1 MGNFTDPEMVA
12 WLKKES
18 KKKTGESKKSLQQRY
33 YSTVYKDK
41 INQAVGQAM
50 EANPDLMFD
59 GTKLV
64 NQRTGKSYPIDDPNK
79 VKPGKSRHDQFSAL
93 RNLKNI
99 ANAASNKDWE
109 KRPKE
114 IKAKA
119 KHGGGS
125 GFFNKV
131 GKDLSSA
138 VKDTGKI
145 IKSAGKISA
154 GSLEG
159 TGALL
164 RGDFKGAGKGA
175 LKSFGGVSDIGAVGG
190 GRTGSIFGNKKMG
203 EMAGRI
209 ATDIGANIATGGGY
223 GLAKTSAQGLAGD
236 GLKGLLKGD
245 ALKDAALGAAGSYVG
260 VDPSMLKAGL
270 AATKGDLKGA
280 ALQGLGS
287 MGGVDP
293 NTMQY
298 ASTGLSALT
307 GDKKGFAKGIAS
319 QFGASDNIANMI
331 GSLASNDKKGLAR
344 DLASQFGASENVAN
358 MLGSAVTGDKKG
370 LASNLA
376 SQFGAD
382 KNIARMIGSAA
393 GGDKSGLASG
403 LASEFGAGEEMSGIA
418 GKFASGKTAEEIAT
432 EKALRAGG
440 SMASEQAKKLGLG
453 DIAEIEQKFKKDTK
467 ALTRVPG
474 GIPSDVYGKFRD
486 NTTDKFLKDASGKTI
501 MGPNNAPIP
510 NPRFSSTD
518 YDKMQARVAELGD
531 DAATYIPGQKLG
543 EEKWSM
549 SRVLGNLK
557 REGGKALDQ
566 VKSGASGLKGFAAE
580 NKGALG
586 LGADVAAAYGGYK
599 AGEKS
604 RDEVEALQNQQLR
617 DLQLAGKEFQGMDY
631 DPARYAREQQF
642 LQDRIAGGGITAQ
655 ERQMQSEG
663 DIRAARMAAAQR
675 MGGIET
681 QARLGGAGL
690 GTAALAGALSGSQAE
705 QNIQQQTN
713 LAREAS
719 ASERLQRDIERTG
732 ALSTQQTREEAD
744 LSQAQGQFGLSRAA
758 QTGVSRAN
766 LSDLEMARANAL
778 QNLYGKGAEFA
789 KTGLSLMKSPEEQQ
803 RENAE
808 RAYQEQQR
816 QLDTQR
822 KQAEIGMMKSAAG
835 QIATNKGTPPA
846 GTKTPTVTPQRNP
859 ASQPPQPNA
868 AAQTPTTN
876 KLNQTYSGP
885 MARPVNT
892 AVNTV
897 NKAKEEA
904 DKFKKDPWG
913 TIGSW
918 GKK

>member
-41 INQAVGQAM
+41 VNQAVGQAM

-79 VKPGKSRHDQFSAL
+79 VKPGKSREDQFSAL

-109 KRPKE
+109 RRPKD

-125 GFFNKV
+125 GFFDKV

-138 VKDTGKI
+138 VKDTGKV
-145 IKSAGKISA
+145 IKSVGKISA

-175 LKSFGGVSDIGAVGG
+175 LKSFGGVSDIGAVAG

-223 GLAKTSAQGLAGD
+223 GLAKTSAQGLAG
-236 GLKGLLKGD
+236 KGLGGLVSGD
-245 ALKDAALGAAGSYVG
+245 ALKDAAIGAAGSYVG

-293 NTMQY
+293 KTMQY

-403 LASEFGAGEEMSGIA
+403 LASEFGAGEEVSGIA
-418 GKFASGKTAEEIAT
+418 GKFASGKTAEEIAM
-432 EKALRAGG
+432 EKALKTGRGI
-440 SMASEQAKKLGLG
+440 ASSQAKELGLDNMSDLKKLQDQFKNINVKSLPG
-453 DIAEIEQKFKKDTK
+453 AVKAQVPQGFDPDKAFNDWTKSQTGYIGKEKKASMQK
-467 ALTRVPG
+467 L
-474 GIPSDVYGKFRD
+474 FRD
-486 NTTDKFLKDASGKTI
+486 RAAGLIGNDDFVKQMEAQGEKGFLQKAGDFFGGAKDKISG
-501 MGPNNAPIP
+501 A
-510 NPRFSSTD
+510 
-518 YDKMQARVAELGD
+518 LGD
-531 DAATYIPGQKLG
+531 
-543 EEKWSM
+543 
-549 SRVLGNLK
+549 V
-557 REGGKALDQ
+557 
-566 VKSGASGLKGFAAE
+566 KGFAAE

-599 AGEKS
+599 TGEKS
-604 RDEVEALQNQQLR
+604 RDEVEALQKQQLR

-631 DPARYAREQQF
+631 DPNRYAREQQF

-803 RENAE
+803 REEQAI
-808 RAYQEQQR
+808 AYQKQQQDLENR
-816 QLDTQR
+816 R
-822 KQAEIGMMKSAAG
+822 KEAEINALNRQGSVPTAG
-835 QIATNKGTPPA
+835 TTTPKVQKQTTPPA
-846 GTKTPTVTPQRNP
+846 QKPP
-859 ASQPPQPNA
+859 AQKPPLQNVNA
-868 AAQTPTTN
+868 SAQTPTTN
-876 KLNQTYSGP
+876 KLNQTYTGP

-892 AVNTV
+892 AIDTAA
-897 NKAKEEA
+897 KAKEEA
-904 DKFKKDPWG
+904 DKFKKDPFG

-918 GKK
+918 GNK